1 MKDDVETTLG
11 SRMKDSA
18 MQGIFVGVIIII
30 ISNFMGCASQPS
42 TYTDTSTP
50 AQRNVEATGAAATEA
65 ARSNRSTNG
74 DVEMR
79 GVSVSQINLS
89 GLPKYDSRTGRR
101 IIYDQNGNR
110 DHRAELQNIYRTDHQ
125 GRQGYLGYTAST
137 FKREADY
144 ELKRKINKKID
155 RIVDKIF

>member
-1 MKDDVETTLG
+1 MKSLIVAGMLLAT
-11 SRMKDSA
+11 
-18 MQGIFVGVIIII
+18 V
-30 ISNFMGCASQPS
+30 GCASQPS

-110 DHRAELQNIYRTDHQ
+110 DHRAELQNIYRTDHR
-125 GRQGYLGYTAST
+125 GRQNSYVGYTVDT

-144 ELKRKINKKID
+144 ELKRKISKKID
-155 RIVDKIF
+155 RLVDKIF